1 MDRDFRINSW
11 LVQPRLNSVFRD
23 GSTVRLE
30 PKLMAVLVCLANHA
44 PEPVSKEELLQ
55 AVWPDTFVG
64 EGVLFRSIV
73 ELRRV
78 FEDEAKEPRVIQT
91 IAKRGYRLVAGLTL
105 ADGKE
110 TPVSVEDSIAVLPF
124 VNLSADP
131 ENEFFS
137 DGTTEEI
144 ISALAHIKN
153 LHVVARTSV
162 FAFKGKQVDLR
173 TIGAQLKVRTILEGS
188 IRRSGDRLRITAQL
202 VNAADGYHLWSET
215 YDREMKDVFAIQE
228 DIAHSIAERL
238 EITLDAGKQTFHR
251 SGTASLQAFKL
262 YTQGRAF
269 FFQRGVRL
277 LSAVECFKKAVNL
290 DPEYALAWSALADAF
305 NMVGFYGLAR
315 PDACMPYADDA
326 AQRAVAL
333 DPALAEAHI
342 SRAMSYLLFDWD
354 RSRAEREF
362 LISLKLKPHH
372 SMARTWYGLFYLNW
386 VAGRFE
392 EAVEHT
398 RTAVQLDPLS
408 AWSRAMHACAYLPH
422 DVGRCLETVDEI
434 LKIDPDFFLGPWIKL
449 VAFNMQGRFAEAA
462 EIGELVARM
471 SGRFPW
477 VVCSLARTYAKL
489 GKHRDSEA
497 LYMELRW
504 RAKREYV
511 SPTILAWAA
520 WAALRHGE
528 AIQLAHEANSIGDP
542 VLIGAKYW
550 PDFADLRE
558 DHRFQEILRSRGW
571 T

>member
-1 MDRDFRINSW
+1 
-11 LVQPRLNSVFRD
+11 
-23 GSTVRLE
+23 
-30 PKLMAVLVCLANHA
+30 MAVLVCLANHA

-64 EGVLFRSIV
+64 EGVLTRSIS

-91 IAKRGYRLVAGLTL
+91 IAKRGYRLVAGLTH

-124 VNLSADP
+124 VNLSADS

-153 LHVVARTSV
+153 LRVVARTSV
-162 FAFKGKQVDLR
+162 FAFKGKRVDLR
-173 TIGAQLKVRTILEGS
+173 TIGSQLNVRTILEGS
-188 IRRSGDRLRITAQL
+188 IRRSGDHLRITVQL

-269 FFQRGVRL
+269 FFARGVRL

-305 NMVGFYGLAR
+305 SMVGFYGLAR

-342 SRAMSYLLFDWD
+342 SRAMSHLLFDWD
-354 RSRAEREF
+354 RSRAESEF
-362 LISLKLKPHH
+362 LIALKLKPHH
-372 SMARTWYGLFYLNW
+372 SFARTWYGLFYLNW

-392 EAVEHT
+392 EAAEQT

-422 DVGRCLETVDEI
+422 HVERCLETVNEI
-434 LKIDPDFFLGPWIKL
+434 LKIDPDFFLGRWIKL
-449 VAFNMQGRFAEAA
+449 VAFNLQGRFAEAA
-462 EIGELVARM
+462 EVGELAARM

-477 VVCSLARTYAKL
+477 VVCSLARTYGKL
-489 GKHRDSEA
+489 GKHTDSEA

-504 RAKREYV
+504 RAKCEYV

-520 WAALRHGE
+520 WAALKHDE

-558 DHRFQEILRSRGW
+558 DHRFQEILRNRGW
-571 T
+571 I